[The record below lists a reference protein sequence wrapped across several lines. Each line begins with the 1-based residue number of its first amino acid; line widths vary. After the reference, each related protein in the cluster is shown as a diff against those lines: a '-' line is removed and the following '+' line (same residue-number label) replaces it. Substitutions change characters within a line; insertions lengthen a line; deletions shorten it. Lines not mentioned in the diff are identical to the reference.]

1 MSIESLKYTLEA
13 ALLAAVQP
21 VGINKMLELFAN
33 DEKRPS
39 RDDIRMALSALG
51 DDYQNRGIELIEVA
65 SGFRVQVRQEQAPW
79 IARLWD
85 EKPPRYSRAL
95 LETLALVAYRQPITR
110 AEIEDVRGVSVSTQI
125 VRTLLEREWVR
136 VVGHRDVPG
145 KPAMFGTTRQFLDY
159 FNLKRLDEL
168 PALSEIRDLDS
179 MHPELALEG
188 ERRKSDRAEGG
199 QLVAND
205 AGTEQAGEVAEMPPH
220 ETDSVGDQ
228 EAVTDASL
236 GALH

>member
-13 ALLAAVQP
+13 ALLAAAQP

-33 DEKRPS
+33 DEKRPG
-39 RDDIRMALSALG
+39 RDDIRTALIALG
-51 DDYQNRGIELIEVA
+51 DDYQNRGIELVEVA
-65 SGFRVQVRQEQAPW
+65 SGFRVQVRQAQAPW
-79 IARLWD
+79 IARLWE

-95 LETLALVAYRQPITR
+95 LETLALIAYRQPITR

-136 VVGHRDVPG
+136 VVGHREVPG
-145 KPAMFGTTRQFLDY
+145 KPAMFGTTRQFLYY

-188 ERRKSDRAEGG
+188 EQQKSDQPEGG
-199 QLVAND
+199 QPVT
-205 AGTEQAGEVAEMPPH
+205 GVPRTEQPGEVAELIAL
-220 ETDSVGDQ
+220 ESESVGDH
-228 EAVTDASL
+228 EAPADAS
-236 GALH
+236 GSLH